1 MEIASQNKSPAVS
14 VVVATF
20 NRAQLLPK
28 TIDSLLRQSF
38 KDFELIVVDDGSTDS
53 TADLLKGY
61 GDRVR
66 FFRQENRGPSAARNL
81 GVRQARGGWIAFQDS
96 DDVSAPDHLQS
107 LFDFAQMRLDHALI
121 FANGGYLAGPQH
133 DRETIIPA
141 AKSRRLAA
149 HGVSLK
155 DLFDKSIFRL
165 QASLIRKSTLEAV
178 GGFDESIRVGEDLD
192 LAMRI
197 WLSYPVAYL
206 DKVVFFYRRHEGNLV
221 GDSELRLTDNIRVI
235 EKLAREFP
243 RAREILGPARIA
255 RRTAYRY
262 YRLAKSCWKRGERE
276 KARRAIRQA
285 VSLRPLALK
294 YRYYRSVWV

>member
-1 MEIASQNKSPAVS
+1 MEIASQTKSPAVS
-14 VVVATF
+14 VVVAAF
-20 NRAQLLPK
+20 NRAQLLPR
-28 TIDSLLRQSF
+28 TIDSLVSQSF
-38 KDFELIVVDDGSTDS
+38 KEFELIVVDDGSTDH
-53 TADLLKGY
+53 TFEVLKAY
-61 GDRVR
+61 GDNVRV
-66 FFRQENRGPSAARNL
+66 FRQENRGPSAARNL
-81 GVRQARGGWIAFQDS
+81 GVRHARGRWIAFQDS
-96 DDVSAPDHLQS
+96 DDLSARDHLQS
-107 LFDFAQMRLDHALI
+107 LFDFIQTRLDHGLV

-133 DRETIIPA
+133 DRETIIPP

-149 HGVSLK
+149 RGVTLG

-165 QASLIRKSTLEAV
+165 QASLIQKSALESV

-197 WLSYPVAYL
+197 WLRYPVAYL

-235 EKLAREFP
+235 EKLARESP

-255 RRTAYRY
+255 RRIAYRY
-262 YRLAKSCWKRGERE
+262 YRLAKNCWKRGERE

-285 VSLRPLALK
+285 VSLRPFALK

>member
-1 MEIASQNKSPAVS
+1 MEASPAVS
-14 VVVATF
+14 VVIATF
-20 NRAQLLPK
+20 NRAHFLPQ
-28 TIDSLLRQSF
+28 TVDSLLRQSF
-38 KDFELIVVDDGSTDS
+38 KEFELIVVDDGSTDR
-53 TADLLKGY
+53 TPDVLKGY
-61 GDRVR
+61 GDRIR

-81 GVRQARGGWIAFQDS
+81 GVRHARGRWIAFQDS
-96 DDVSAPDHLQS
+96 DDLSAPDHLQS
-107 LFDFAQMRLDHALI
+107 LFDFIQTRLDHGLV

-133 DRETIIPA
+133 DRKTIIPP
-141 AKSRRLAA
+141 AKSRRLA
-149 HGVSLK
+149 GSSVTLR

-165 QASLIRKSTLEAV
+165 QASLVEKSAFESV
-178 GGFDESIRVGEDLD
+178 GGFDENIRVGEDLD

-197 WLSYPVAYL
+197 WLRYPVAYL

-255 RRTAYRY
+255 RRIAYRY
-262 YRLAKSCWKRGERE
+262 YRLAKSCWKRGEKE

-285 VSLRPLALK
+285 VSLRPFSLK
-294 YRYYRSVWV
+294 YRLWLGWWA